1 MSILIKGME
10 MPKSCHCC
18 RMCVQVADGDIDW
31 HWECCLLCEKVE
43 RYAADRIPGCPLV
56 PIQKRG
62 RLIDAD
68 ALFDFI
74 LNIYKTAQGDA
85 RKAYRDVLDTIV
97 AAGDVIPAEEEYTME
112 DGTDIQKRFLQNWH
126 EEDE

>member
-10 MPKSCHCC
+10 MPKGGHTVTITIVGSGQAYVEYYDC
-18 RMCVQVADGDIDW
+18 RP
-31 HWECCLLCEKVE
+31 HVE
-43 RYAADRIPGCPLV
+43 ETIEYTAV
-56 PIQKRG
+56 PVPPHG
-62 RLIDAD
+62 RMIDAD

-97 AAGDVIPAEEEYTME
+97 AAGDVIPAEEGET
-112 DGTDIQKRFLQNWH
+112 
-126 EEDE
+126 

>member
-1 MSILIKGME
+1 MSILINME
-10 MPKSCHCC
+10 MPTSCRDCDFMQWGSVEPNRC
-18 RMCVQVADGDIDW
+18 GITDCFIGGDY
-31 HWECCLLCEKVE
+31 EK
-43 RYAADRIPGCPLV
+43 RQDNCPLV
-56 PIQKRG
+56 PVPPHG

-97 AAGDVIPAEEEYTME
+97 AAGDVIPAEEGE
-112 DGTDIQKRFLQNWH
+112 
-126 EEDE
+126 